1 MSMNSRFLI
10 LNACFFPFLIGM
22 MLVETMEIL
31 SGECVF
37 ICLDIGFGIYAMVSI
52 YEACHIER
60 SGLFSYSIIF
70 MMCQFI
76 GQVFIGNFSYLVGSE
91 EHNSW
96 VYMNKSMMLCFL
108 AVFGLVTSCHMR
120 CFASWGH
127 QLSKRLMPDIQMEKL
142 YMGRCALMFVV
153 SFGIVLFMMIKG
165 IRGYGNADVLE
176 QASQY
181 VSVVQYLNYLATGSS
196 LVLYLFFYKY
206 LQKPTMG
213 TGIIF
218 LSLFMLEFS
227 VAITSGMKKDTFSIF
242 LCLFMIY
249 YLVKHKINI
258 WLVLVFFGVVF
269 GVYQFIDAYRAAL
282 NMETFSG
289 DRLDTFLT
297 VISGL
302 GGSQGLYSDRLGID
316 EVAAAFFARVS
327 LTDALSLIVE
337 YKDVI
342 GLGPDDPTFLQ
353 DLLVAPFTIF
363 LPRLLLP
370 FKAMST
376 YGLWVTHTV
385 MGMPDTVISSSYV
398 TVEGF
403 FYLAGGMLMVPVGF
417 FALGIVLNFC
427 SAFCRVEERSPVFV
441 VIFFLIAIGM
451 AEPATPIGM
460 ITSVV
465 RATIIYTLMGLFL
478 IKTRGVEI
486 NK

>member
-10 LNACFFPFLIGM
+10 LNACFFPFLVGM

-37 ICLDIGFGIYAMVSI
+37 ICLQIGFGIYTSLSI
-52 YEACHIER
+52 YEASRIEK
-60 SGLFSYSIIF
+60 SGGCSYSVIF
-70 MMCQFI
+70 LVCQFI
-76 GQVFIGNFSYLVGSE
+76 GQVFIGNFSYLIGSE

-96 VYMNKSMMLCFL
+96 IYMNKSMLLCYL
-108 AVFGLVTSCHMR
+108 AVFAMTVSCYMR
-120 CFASWGH
+120 CFTDWGRQISCH
-127 QLSKRLMPDIQMEKL
+127 FWPDIQTEKL
-142 YMGRCALMFVV
+142 HMGHCSIVFIV
-153 SFGIVLFMMIKG
+153 SFSLVIFMLVKG
-165 IRGYGNADVLE
+165 IRGYGNDVLE
-176 QASQY
+176 QMSQY
-181 VSVVQYLNYLATGSS
+181 AGILPYLDYLTAGSS
-196 LVLYLFFYKY
+196 MVLYLFFYEY
-206 LQKPTMG
+206 LKKPTMK

-218 LSLFMLEFS
+218 LALFMLEFS
-227 VAITSGMKKDTFSIF
+227 VAITSGMKKDTFSMF
-242 LCLFMIY
+242 VCLFMMY

-258 WLVLVFFGVVF
+258 WLLLLFFAAIF
-269 GVYQFIDAYRAAL
+269 GVYQFIDAYRTAL

-289 DRLDTFLT
+289 DRLDTFFT

-316 EVAAAFFARVS
+316 EVAAAFFARIS

-353 DLLVAPFTIF
+353 DLLAAPFGIF
-363 LPRLLLP
+363 LPRFLLP

-403 FYLAGGMLMVPVGF
+403 FYLAGGMLMVPIGF
-417 FALGIVLNFC
+417 FVLGIILNFC
-427 SAFCRVEERSPVFV
+427 GAICRIEERNPVFV
-441 VIFFLIAIGM
+441 VIFFLIALRIV
-451 AEPATPIGM
+451 EPSTPIDVVTG
-460 ITSVV
+460 VV
-465 RATIIYTLMGLFL
+465 RATVIYTLIGAFL
-478 IKTRGVEI
+478 MQRQHEKSSG
-486 NK
+486 